1 MFRLRMFH
9 DRYDTI
15 SDEVRGSGYS
25 KDVLKEIL
33 ERESP
38 SMPTTTS
45 ASTQAS
51 TPTTTTVPQPQSQQI
66 GSTQNVLGQ
75 YLFNQRW
82 VWSMNINPTTS
93 FDVSSIAE
101 ILNTILK

>member
-1 MFRLRMFH
+1 MCSINTSFNIDFTAYTYH
-9 DRYDTI
+9 RYDTI

-25 KDVLKEIL
+25 KDVLNEIL
-33 ERESP
+33 DCETP
-38 SMPTTTS
+38 STT
-45 ASTQAS
+45 AIIQH
-51 TPTTTTVPQPQSQQI
+51 QNQQI
-66 GSTQNVLGQ
+66 GSTQSVLGQ

-93 FDVSSIAE
+93 FDVSSIAQ